1 MKIYSKNNGRPSEL
15 PDNIF
20 LSDGRSR
27 TNKNTFTEEEISDA
41 GYVEVELPPIVEY
54 PNVLDWDSSN
64 IKWVVRLPNQA
75 ETDQKR
81 NEIQELCKRFLA
93 ESDYKVTKAIEASLI
108 NGTSLKEELDLAFI
122 EYRQKLRD
130 LHNGIDKID
139 PWNVRFPSI
148 LPGIAENSNVE

>member
-1 MKIYSKNNGRPSEL
+1 MKFYSKNSGRPSEL
-15 PDNIF
+15 PETIF

-27 TNKNTFTEEEISDA
+27 TNKNTFTEEEIIDA
-41 GYVEVELPPIVEY
+41 GYVEVDLPPIVEY
-54 PNVLDWDSSN
+54 PNILEWDGTN
-64 IKWVVRLPNQA
+64 LEWIIRLPNQI

-81 NEIQELCKRFLA
+81 NEIQELCKRFLT

-108 NGTSLKEELDLAFI
+108 NGTSLNDEIDISFI

-130 LHNGIDKID
+130 LYNGIDNID

-148 LPGIAENSNVE
+148 LPGIAETSNSV